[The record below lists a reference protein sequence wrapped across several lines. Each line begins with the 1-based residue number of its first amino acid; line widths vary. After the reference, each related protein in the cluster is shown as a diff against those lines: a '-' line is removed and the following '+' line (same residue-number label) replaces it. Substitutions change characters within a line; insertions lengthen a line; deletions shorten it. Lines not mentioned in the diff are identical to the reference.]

1 MVVPHSR
8 KFCDIFET
16 GQAMDAFSIVQV
28 CTYPLNVK
36 SEIYIACNSAGKD
49 RTAVIAAILLS
60 VSERSSKAIALI

>member
-1 MVVPHSR
+1 
-8 KFCDIFET
+8 
-16 GQAMDAFSIVQV
+16 MDAFSIVQV
-28 CTYPLNVK
+28 CTYALNVK